1 MRSDYRNVARRLPP
15 DNVRSVLA
23 LSTARTVFLGKA
35 MKNLMGVLV
44 EYFGNV
50 PDRVRKRKFLVWLF
64 FIAATIFFAV
74 GMGRARM
81 DASIENWFEDDDPL
95 IVALDWF
102 HHDFGSDDHLYIAYK
117 PKDGNVFS
125 EKSLATLQQLQR
137 ELEGRAL
144 RDKTDS
150 PLKHIVKITS
160 LINAPVLRLED
171 GALLSKKLVGDSKP
185 STPEELARI
194 VRIAESQKG
203 FPLMYFS
210 KDHTHG
216 GILIETDFGAI
227 PVESSPADEQLAI
240 TDLNLEAP
248 AAATGLAQRPK
259 FKGTDIMD
267 YISMMDEVKAVL
279 GKPEY
284 AGHFEYH
291 PVGSAAASEYDLAN
305 FAELG
310 MMNLVALGI
319 MVVLLWFLFRSFSAV
334 VWPIVIVVLTT
345 IWMVG
350 ATAWLGLPMSV
361 FVMVAVMLTTAI
373 GVADTVHVMSK
384 YLSLRKEGHD
394 HRSALRKGFRHVA
407 VACLLTTITNVVAVI
422 ALSIAP
428 IVPIQVFA
436 LMCVLGISLPFI
448 FSIYLLP
455 LMLDLWAPSKF
466 ENARKGRLGAF
477 ASRLV
482 PDFSAFLRRCL
493 DKVLPIV
500 ERSPM
505 SFVALFMT
513 IFVVSLYGATQT
525 KVDTDPV
532 AIYPK
537 DSPMRTNA
545 RVMDEK
551 MAGGQNME
559 IYLDLG
565 KENAF
570 HDPFVLR
577 AMDQLQRTLEDK
589 YGDLVVQTNSL
600 VDTVKDSYKTLND
613 GRQDMYVVPD
623 SQDAVSQTLVLFNQS
638 NPTDRAKLVS
648 DNYDRSHISV
658 RLYNKGSYEYTAA
671 WESMRGDFDQFI
683 EQMKQRYPDAK
694 VSVTGILPLMMQG
707 ADYLTSSERASFGL
721 AIVMVSVMLFVLF
734 GSVKTGAIALIPNL
748 IPAMLAYGAMGLL
761 DIPLDVTTMMIA
773 PVVIG
778 IAVDDTVHFVTHY
791 RSEVLIDGNIRRALE
806 ATITH
811 TGQSV
816 VFTSLILGLG
826 FGIMAFASY
835 PSTANMGIFGGLA
848 IFVGLL
854 NDLFL
859 LPAMILLFK
868 LKGQPEGLSKAAV
881 VQPQPG

>member
-1 MRSDYRNVARRLPP
+1 MSCA
-15 DNVRSVLA
+15 VRIVFFLEKTMKHLMNALA
-23 LSTARTVFLGKA
+23 
-35 MKNLMGVLV
+35 
-44 EYFGNV
+44 EYFGSV
-50 PDRVRKRKFLVWLF
+50 PDRVRHRKLLVWLF
-64 FIAATIFFAV
+64 FIAATVFFAM
-74 GMGRARM
+74 GLGRARM
-81 DASIENWFEDDDPL
+81 DASIENWFENDDPL

-125 EKSLATLQQLQR
+125 AESIATLQQLQQ

-144 RDKTDS
+144 RDPADS
-150 PLKHIVKITS
+150 PLKHIVKVTS
-160 LINAPVLRLED
+160 LVNAPVLRLED
-171 GALLSKKLVGDSKP
+171 GALLSKKLIGDSRP
-185 STPEELARI
+185 STPEELDRI
-194 VRIAESQKG
+194 VRIAESQQG

-210 KDHTHG
+210 KDHEYG
-216 GILIETDFGAI
+216 GILVETDFGAI
-227 PVESSPADEQLAI
+227 PVESSPTNQELAI
-240 TDLNLEAP
+240 TDLTLEAP
-248 AAATGLAQRPK
+248 SDPTGTAQRPK

-267 YISMMDEVKAVL
+267 YIHMMDEVKAIL
-279 GKPEY
+279 DKPEY
-284 AGHFEYH
+284 AEHFQYY

-305 FAELG
+305 FSELG
-310 MMNLVALGI
+310 MMNLVALAI
-319 MVVLLWFLFRSFSAV
+319 IVVLLWFLFRSFSAV

-350 ATAWLGLPMSV
+350 ATAWLGLSMSV
-361 FVMVAVMLTTAI
+361 FVMVAVMLTTAV

-384 YLSLRKEGHD
+384 YLSLRKEGYD
-394 HRSALRKGFRHVA
+394 HQNALRKGFRQVA

-436 LMCVLGISLPFI
+436 LMCVLGITLPFV

-455 LMLDLWAPSKF
+455 LMLDLWAPKQS
-466 ENARKGRLGAF
+466 ENTRKGWLARF
-477 ASRLV
+477 VSRV
-482 PDFSAFLRRCL
+482 FPDFSVYLRRSL
-493 DKVLPIV
+493 DGVLPIV
-500 ERSPM
+500 EKRPM
-505 SFVALFMT
+505 SFVVLFMA
-513 IFVVSLYGATQT
+513 IFAVSVYGATQT
-525 KVDTDPV
+525 RVDTDPI

-537 DSPMRTNA
+537 DSPMRESA
-545 RVMDEK
+545 KVMDEK

-570 HDPFVLR
+570 HDPFVLQ
-577 AMDQLQRTLEDK
+577 AMDRLQQTLQRK
-589 YGDLVVQTNSL
+589 YGDLVVRTDSL
-600 VDTVKDSYKTLND
+600 VNTVKDSYKALNE
-613 GRQDMYVVPD
+613 GREEMYVVPQT
-623 SQDAVSQTLVLFNQS
+623 QDAVSQTLMLFNQS
-638 NPTDRAKLVS
+638 NPIDRAKMVS

-671 WESMRGDFDQFI
+671 WQSMRGDFDQFV
-683 EQMKQRYPDAK
+683 EQMKQKYPDAK
-694 VSVTGILPLMMQG
+694 VSITGILPLMMQG

-721 AIVMVSVMLFVLF
+721 AIALVSVMLFLLF

-761 DIPLDVTTMMIA
+761 DVPLDITTMMIA

-791 RSEVLIDGNIRRALE
+791 RSEVLIDGNIRRALQQ
-806 ATITH
+806 TITH

-826 FGIMAFASY
+826 FGIMAFASH

-859 LPAMILLFK
+859 LPAMILAFK

-881 VQPQPG
+881 LEPEPG